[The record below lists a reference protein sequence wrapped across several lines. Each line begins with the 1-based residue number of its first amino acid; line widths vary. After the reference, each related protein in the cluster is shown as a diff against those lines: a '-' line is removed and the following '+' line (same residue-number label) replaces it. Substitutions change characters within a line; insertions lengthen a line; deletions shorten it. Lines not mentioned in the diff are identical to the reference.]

1 MLNGRFWPIFPSIED
16 KRGGPGAADA
26 VVISEV
32 VSLATPSVR
41 S

>member
-26 VVISEV
+26 VVISE
-32 VSLATPSVR
+32 ADNNIEAHD
-41 S
+41 